1 MKNRARFIWLL
12 LLLVHI
18 PRFPRAQVY
27 GNEWY
32 DPTQPYI
39 RIGVLDRAW
48 YRVDFFLLEWY
59 FREAGVSVGAIPAS
73 RYQIWSDGKQIPI
86 RVVDGKDN
94 RLDPG
99 DYIEFMGGPA
109 DGKIDR
115 DMYIGGGE
123 QPQSFRSL
131 ISDTA
136 YYFITF
142 TARAPWLRY
151 EHVAPDPVSAQLRP
165 WYLHEELELEQ
176 STYNRGT
183 PQRVMD
189 KDLFPSEYS
198 PTEGWMGPV
207 FGYGTGGYQPDHAF
221 VFDTRGFNAAG
232 PAPLLTYYFS
242 GTSAYAGRIDHRLQA
257 KLTPNSRG
265 PRTILD
271 TSFRGHSGYNKTV
284 KLFPSDL
291 GSLFTELRLSPVNVT
306 GIPYSYY
313 QAAYGLL
320 RYPRFTHLNGANA
333 IAFKV
338 PSSIGAQHM
347 SWANPG
353 PGLRFPVVVNP
364 ELGLRVSGRRFGND
378 SIVFDLP
385 VSPHLTE
392 WVLMDSL
399 QYRLV
404 SMDRDSVYKPVL
416 AELPDFSTH
425 INNAEYIIVTHPSLL
440 GSETDAY
447 LRYREGSF
455 SAKLVTTEQLY
466 NAFSYGRK
474 HPVAIRRYAA
484 YLINRSTI
492 SPPRYLLLAGRGYET
507 VYLKGSS
514 LYQRRNLVPSIGV
527 PASDNIF
534 SIGLN
539 GNTQVPAL
547 ATGRIPAESKA
558 DIANYLEKVKEYES
572 VLYRPWQKELIHLGG
587 GTDASQ
593 SNYIKNR
600 LDALKGTAE
609 QGLFSGRV
617 SSWHKAATGQQT
629 TGVKQGIVKAI
640 NNGVSM
646 ITFLGHGSTQVT
658 DIDMGDTADYFNS
671 GRYPIC
677 YFNGCQIG
685 NPCIPYGSR
694 VFFSERML
702 RGNRRGAV
710 AFLSQSALS
719 ELFAVSSQMGHFYEA
734 YYNTEFGNRLGDVI
748 KRSIQTYEEPGNLLN
763 RIHCQ
768 QLFLM
773 GDPALKFT
781 APDLP
786 DYAITEKSIYIDPT
800 NAIAL
805 SDSFRLAAVVNNY
818 GRKVSDSVDVWL
830 RRTYPDGMTRR
841 EYVVTIP
848 PVAYQDTAYITIKS
862 KDIATR
868 GDNTY
873 EVEINPRRQT
883 AEFSYSNNR
892 ASARRF
898 MPGNGVNLVYPR
910 RFAIIGTDSVE
921 LVIQPSD
928 LTVSNE
934 QYFLELDTTPRFNS
948 PWIKRS
954 GATNSEPLL
963 RMKFALQPA
972 RDSMPYYWRA
982 RINTGSPEG
991 GRWTENSFTY
1001 IKGHGNGWMQQL
1013 AWQYSNRVSRNSA
1026 PGIVIDTTAKQLRFG
1041 SVVKKLYVD
1050 AQYGNKS
1057 NKGVKEGGF
1066 GGVDLNALNC
1076 ANGLVCMLFDPNRNE
1091 LTWVDTSKMKPL
1103 CYWGRTWTYFGHID
1117 NYQLYYT
1124 FPMNDP
1130 YWQDEF
1136 IRFISLVP
1144 DSTYVA
1150 IFSSVFP
1157 FADQWKPEVLQALNK
1172 IGSNVMDNPANRVA
1186 TSAFVCVGK
1195 KGTTP
1200 GSAQEDAAVFD
1211 GNPGSGYAAVEAEL
1225 YGARNS
1231 GSMVSE
1237 PIGPA
1242 GSWLDLHY
1250 HPDERND
1257 ATDQMRVSVIGIDR
1271 RGREQ
1276 VLIASA
1282 RHHEDLRSIDSNTYR
1297 FIKLRVDLNDKFAST
1312 PMQLRNWRVTFTDVP
1327 EGTLYPLTRLGY
1339 RYYRDT
1345 LYEGDTF
1352 RLRIPF
1358 HNLSRLAFRDSIR
1371 ARIRI
1376 SSRDNQALL
1385 YSDSVMLPPL
1395 KPGETALF
1403 SSALGTTGVRG
1414 YHSAVIEVN
1423 PVFLQSELTLQNNS
1437 HVFTYFVQ
1445 KDLMGPLLDVQFDGR
1460 RIYSGEIVK
1469 PEPLIRISS
1478 KDENR
1483 FLLQTDSARL
1493 EVYLK
1498 KPGETDFT
1506 RIAVDGE
1513 QLRFIPASGPENKA
1527 AMEFRPVGLRDGV
1540 HTLRVQ
1546 SSDASSN
1553 AAGRQEYESA
1563 FQIVTASTVTHFYP
1577 YPNPFTSQMRFVFT
1591 LTGESIPDDI
1601 RIKIMTSDG
1610 RVVRQ
1615 VSQQELGP
1623 LHIGNN
1629 ISAWSW
1635 DGTDQ
1640 FGDRLANGVYF
1651 YHVSVKK
1658 NGKDLELRNT
1668 RGDEAFKDQVGKI
1681 YLMR

>member
-1 MKNRARFIWLL
+1 MKCKARAFWLTL
-12 LLLVHI
+12 LFSLTPQLAG
-18 PRFPRAQVY
+18 AQVY

-32 DPTQPYI
+32 KPGQPYI
-39 RIGVLDRAW
+39 RIGILDQAW
-48 YRVDFFLLEWY
+48 YRIDFYLLEWY
-59 FREAGVSVGAIPAS
+59 FREAGVSVGAVPAS
-73 RYQIWSDGKQIPI
+73 RYQIWTGGKQIPI
-86 RVVDGKDN
+86 RMVDGNDN
-94 RLDPG
+94 RIDPG

-109 DGKIDR
+109 DGEIDR
-115 DMYIGGGE
+115 DMYFGGN
-123 QPQSFRSL
+123 QPPQTFRSL

-136 YYFITF
+136 YYFVTISEN
-142 TARAPWLRY
+142 APWLRY
-151 EHVAPDPVSAQLRP
+151 RHLASRVAGAKPCP
-165 WYLHEELELEQ
+165 WYLHKELKLEQ
-176 STYNRGT
+176 SNYNRGT

-189 KDLFPSEYS
+189 KDLYPSEYS

-207 FGYGTGGYQPDHAF
+207 FGYGSGGVRPDHVF
-221 VFDTRGFNAAG
+221 MFDTREYDPAGPLPLFEWYAAG
-232 PAPLLTYYFS
+232 VS
-242 GTSAYAGRIDHRLQA
+242 SYAGRIDHRLKI
-257 KLTPNSRG
+257 KLTPNGKSTRE
-265 PRTILD
+265 ISD
-271 TSFRGHSGYNKTV
+271 SSFRGHHGIRKTN
-284 KLFPSDL
+284 LLQPADM
-291 GSLFTELRLSPVNVT
+291 GSLFSEIKLSPENIP

-320 RYPRFTHLNGANA
+320 RYPRITRLNGANA
-333 IAFKV
+333 KIFNMN
-338 PSSIGAQHM
+338 PSAEARRMNWTEPGA
-347 SWANPG
+347 
-353 PGLRFPVVVNP
+353 GLRFPVAMNP
-364 ELGLRVSGRRFGND
+364 ELGLRVSGLLYGTD
-378 SIVFDLP
+378 SLVFDLP
-385 VSPHLTE
+385 ESTQPGT
-392 WVLMDSL
+392 WYLMDSL
-399 QYRLV
+399 QFRLV
-404 SMDRDSVYKPVL
+404 SMNRDSVYKPVL
-416 AELPDFSTH
+416 ADLPDFSAH
-425 INNAEYIIVTHPSLL
+425 INNAEYILVTHPSLA
-440 GSETDAY
+440 GTETDAY

-455 SAKLVTTEQLY
+455 AAQLVTTDQLY
-466 NAFSYGRK
+466 NAFSYGRP

-484 YLINRSTI
+484 YLIKHSNI

-514 LYQRRNLVPSIGV
+514 LYQRKNLVPSIGV
-527 PASDNIF
+527 PASDHIF
-534 SIGLN
+534 SVGLS
-539 GNTQVPAL
+539 GNSQVPAL
-547 ATGRIPAESKA
+547 ATGRIPAETKG
-558 DIANYLEKVKEYES
+558 DIAKYLDKVKEYES
-572 VLYRPWQKELIHLGG
+572 TLYSPWQKEMLHLGG

-593 SNYIKNR
+593 SNFIKNR
-600 LDALKGTAE
+600 LDALKGLAE
-609 QGLFSGRV
+609 GGLFNGRV
-617 SSWHKAATGQQT
+617 SSWYKAATGQQSS
-629 TGVKQGIVKAI
+629 GVKQGVVKAI
-640 NNGVSM
+640 NSGVSM

-658 DIDMGDTADYFNS
+658 DIDMGDTMDYFNS

-685 NPCIPYGSR
+685 NPCIPYGNR

-702 RGNRRGAV
+702 RGNKRGAV
-710 AFLSQSALS
+710 AFLSQSAIS
-719 ELFAVSSQMGHFYEA
+719 ELFSVSSQMGHFYNA
-734 YYNTEFGNRLGDVI
+734 YYNSEFGNRLGDAI

-786 DYAITEKSIYIDPT
+786 DYAISEKNIFVDPP

-805 SDSFRLAAVVNNY
+805 SDSFRLAVVVNNY
-818 GRKVSDSVDVWL
+818 GRKVSDSVEIWL

-841 EYVVTIP
+841 EYAVTVP
-848 PVAYQDTAYITIKS
+848 PIAYQDTCYVVIRS

-898 MPGNGVNLVYPR
+898 LPGNGVNLVYPQ

-921 LVIQPSD
+921 LVIQPAD

-934 QYFLELDTTPRFNS
+934 QYFLELDTTPHFNS
-948 PWIKRS
+948 PWVKRS

-972 RDSMPYYWRA
+972 RDSMAYYWRA

-991 GRWTENSFTY
+991 GRWTSSSFTY

-1013 AWQYSNRVSRNSA
+1013 AWQYAPNVARNTA
-1026 PGIVIDTTAKQLRFG
+1026 TGLVIDTLTGKLRFG
-1041 SVVKKLYVD
+1041 VVSKKLYVD
-1050 AQYGNKS
+1050 ALYGSKS

-1066 GGVDLNALNC
+1066 GAVDLNALNC

-1124 FPMNDP
+1124 FPMNNP

-1150 IFSSVFP
+1150 IFSSVFTY
-1157 FADQWKPEVLQALNK
+1157 ADQWKPEVLKALHT
-1172 IGSNVMDNPANRVA
+1172 IGSQAMDNPANRVA
-1186 TSAFVCVGK
+1186 TSAFACVGK
-1195 KGTTP
+1195 KGTRP
-1200 GSAQEDAAVFD
+1200 GSAQENAAVFD
-1211 GNPGSGYAAVEAEL
+1211 GNSGSGYAAVEAEI

-1242 GSWLDLHY
+1242 GQWQDLHFY
-1250 HPDERND
+1250 PDERLET
-1257 ATDQMRVSVIGIDR
+1257 TDQLRVSVIGIDR
-1271 RGREQ
+1271 LGREQ

-1282 RHHEDLRSIDSNTYR
+1282 RNHEDLRFIDSNTYR
-1297 FIKLRVDLNDKFAST
+1297 FLKLRVELSDKLAST
-1312 PMQLRNWRVTFTDVP
+1312 PMQLRNWRVSYTQVP
-1327 EGTLYPLTRLGY
+1327 EGTLYPLSRLGY
-1339 RYYRDT
+1339 RYYSDT
-1345 LYEGDTF
+1345 LYEGDSF

-1358 HNLSRLAFRDSIR
+1358 HNMSRLPFRDSIR

-1376 SSRDNQALL
+1376 TDRENQSILL
-1385 YSDSVMLPPL
+1385 ADSILLPAL
-1395 KPGETALF
+1395 KPGESALF
-1403 SSALGTTGVRG
+1403 ATAASTAGAEGF
-1414 YHSAVIEVN
+1414 HSAIVELN
-1423 PVFLQSELTLQNNS
+1423 PNNLQPELSLQNNS
-1437 HVFTYFVQ
+1437 HVFSFFVV
-1445 KDLMGPLLDVQFDGR
+1445 KDQMGPLLDVQFDGR
-1460 RIYSGEIVK
+1460 RIFSGEIVK

-1483 FLLQTDSARL
+1483 YMLQTDSAKL
-1493 EVYLK
+1493 EVYLRK
-1498 KPGETDFT
+1498 SGETEFT
-1506 RIAVDGE
+1506 RIPSDGN
-1513 QLRFIPASGPENKA
+1513 QLRFIPASGPENRA
-1527 AMEFRPVGLRDGV
+1527 VMEFKPSGLSDGM
-1540 HTLRVQ
+1540 HTLRIQ

-1553 AAGRQEYESA
+1553 PAGRQEYESD
-1563 FQIVTASTVTHFYP
+1563 FQIVTASTATHFYP

-1591 LTGESIPDDI
+1591 LTDESIPDDI

-1615 VSQQELGP
+1615 INQQELGP

-1668 RGDEAFKDQVGKI
+1668 RGDEAFKEQVGKI